1 MPKLILDK
9 FTTMPI
15 SRQRR
20 YQMRRQQEGR
30 CKLCAEP
37 AARGKLLCAAHERAA
52 AEHMRSK
59 RSPAWEMI

>member
-20 YQMRRQQEGR
+20 YQMRRQQEGC

-37 AARGKLLCAAHERAA
+37 VEKGKLLCAHHEQAA
-52 AEHMRSK
+52 AEHMRTK